1 MTYMDH
7 TKPSKYITYL
17 DANNLY
23 DWTMSQYLIYGGF
36 KWLNKKNPNKLDV
49 NWIVENRSIG
59 YILEVDLKYPDELHE
74 LHNYYP
80 LAPEK
85 LKISHNMLSKYC
97 NNIAN

>member
-1 MTYMDH
+1 MYLFVEKGMRGDIQYIAKRFRKASIKYMTYMDH

-49 NWIVENRSIG
+49 N
-59 YILEVDLKYPDELHE
+59 
-74 LHNYYP
+74 
-80 LAPEK
+80 
-85 LKISHNMLSKYC
+85 
-97 NNIAN
+97 